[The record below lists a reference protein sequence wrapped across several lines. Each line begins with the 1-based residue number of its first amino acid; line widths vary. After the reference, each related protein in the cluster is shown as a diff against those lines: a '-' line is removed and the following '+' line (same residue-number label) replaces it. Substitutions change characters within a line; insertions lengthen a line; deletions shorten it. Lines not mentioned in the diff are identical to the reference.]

1 MMVLHVGFVMMIKI
15 QDLKI
20 LLKNTINI
28 KASFTHWVN
37 KLINDFKISFNLNNN
52 FNYKKSTPNIIIIMT
67 YL

>member
-52 FNYKKSTPNIIIIMT
+52 LNYKKSI
-67 YL
+67 